1 MIKKNRY
8 TKLRVNSTAL
18 KATTSILFLL
28 LQVTTGTSQTPLKGV
43 TFGFAAGY
51 HYSLSRTYDY
61 FLVPDDNYKL
71 NITTQP
77 RGAFV
82 ISSMINVK
90 VRKLVYAEGA
100 LNKAIGPPTS
110 TQGIEDTFDKTGK
123 LIATTKVVRT
133 AVPYTKANW
142 KDKIT
147 FHVGLNLAEIAP
159 SVTFNKTIDGGI
171 GIGYLLS
178 ENSHIVLMGDF
189 NKIRKIRQYF
199 VDKYEGKAIPN
210 GSSVYTTL
218 NVDDSNLFQNKTNFG
233 LSLKIVFSL

>member
-90 VRKLVYAEGA
+90 VRKLVYARGA
-100 LNKAIGPPTS
+100 INRAVESIDS
-110 TQGIEDTFDKTGK
+110 YQDDNQMFEMDGK
-123 LIATTKVVRT
+123 SVKTKVVRT
-133 AVPYTKANW
+133 ATRFTKANW

-178 ENSHIVLMGDF
+178 ENSHLVLMADF
-189 NKIRKIRQYF
+189 TKNRKMRQYF
-199 VDKYEGKAIPN
+199 VDKYEGKSIPN
-210 GSSVYTTL
+210 GSVVYTTL
-218 NVDDSNLFQNKTNFG
+218 NADDVNLFQNKTDFG